1 MLCTTLVE
9 GNSKEIIQQ
18 WLKEFENFMRYIMI
32 LSETLGGSSVK
43 NEADQIYNQK
53 VQHKFS
59 NVITFGFAFLFH
71 QIHCTNIQQKQ
82 SPVQSNKPIKLQINP
97 ITKMTPNSNT
107 SRSSSPKD
115 YQAINRMFALTL
127 KNLVIYFVNIVD
139 YKDLCKGIPSASSKS
154 NRRSST
160 AGTSSGAENP
170 SAVLQ
175 IFSKIFVN
183 KFSDQQQSQLITL
196 EDIKRYKATN
206 FEDFPEYFSH
216 EDWKVTFFHNEEI
229 NEILSAQM
237 SPQMIEELFLTR
249 R

>member
-1 MLCTTLVE
+1 MLCTALVE

-18 WLKEFENFMRYIMI
+18 WLKEFESFMRYIMI
-32 LSETLGGSSVK
+32 LSETLGPAKGSS
-43 NEADQIYNQK
+43 DQIYYQK

-59 NVITFGFAFLFH
+59 DVITFGFAFLFH
-71 QIHCTNIQQKQ
+71 QIHSTNIQQKQ
-82 SPVQSNKPIKLQINP
+82 SPIQSNHVKPAKLQINP
-97 ITKMTPNSNT
+97 NSKVTPNSNT

-115 YQAINRMFALTL
+115 DQAINRMFALTQ
-127 KNLVIYFVNIVD
+127 KNLVIYFVNIVY
-139 YKDLCKGIPSASSKS
+139 YKDLCKGLPAKGATAIAGD
-154 NRRSST
+154 T
-160 AGTSSGAENP
+160 AGGG

-175 IFSKIFVN
+175 IFSKILVN
-183 KFSDQQQSQLITL
+183 KFSDQQESQLITL

-229 NEILSAQM
+229 NQILRAQM
-237 SPQMIEELFLTR
+237 SPQMIQELFLTR